1 MEIVGIIGLLCA
13 IAVMVIGAYKGLGPL
28 PLTIIAAAIAIL
40 TNGLNVWE
48 AYSSFYMAGY
58 AGTYT
63 SYFLIF
69 ISPEING
76 SILIEAFAEAAR
88 ELACVIEL
96 TATSNMRLRAKIPA
110 SHGIFNPLL
119 M

>member
-58 AGTYT
+58 ARTYT

-69 ISPEING
+69 IFSALYAHFMEE
-76 SILIEAFAEAAR
+76 SDS
-88 ELACVIEL
+88 
-96 TATSNMRLRAKIPA
+96 TATIKFKLIDWFDKKHIEDRKSVV
-110 SHGIFNPLL
+110 
-119 M
+119 